1 MLDETFILYN
11 LIYAARLLIALL
23 VLIII
28 FYKKKYVRY
37 LLFVLIGIVIF
48 FFRNNLDDI
57 DKDRRSIVSPSSS
70 KVEKI
75 KELQD
80 KVYYLTYLSQLD
92 RHFMIAPVDC
102 RIIEISKALKKGDAE
117 RVKVVC
123 VDNYGKEFELHLIV
137 KKPMA
142 GIGVFGGWVPK
153 LFYKNRIVMHSK
165 VGDEISKGERLG
177 LIRFGSNMEYI
188 FPKSYY
194 MSLELGDHYN
204 VGDIIGKI

>member
-11 LIYAARLLIALL
+11 LIYALRLLVALF
-23 VLIII
+23 VLLII

-37 LLFVLIGIVIF
+37 LLFISIGVVVF

-57 DKDRRSIVSPSSS
+57 DEDKSQIISPSSS
-70 KVEKI
+70 KVKKI
-75 KELQD
+75 RELEE
-80 KVYYLTYLSQLD
+80 KVYYLTYLSPLD
-92 RHFMIAPVDC
+92 RHFMIAPLDC

-142 GIGVFGGWVPK
+142 GIGVLGGWVPK
-153 LFYKNRIVMHSK
+153 IFYKNRIVVNAK
-165 VGDEISKGERLG
+165 VGDEISKGERIG

-194 MSLELGDHYN
+194 MNLELGEHYKL
-204 VGDIIGKI
+204 GDKIGKI